1 MKKVSIML
9 FMLVASTAC
18 FAKDVQWQGGTV
30 SFWNTTGTNWAD
42 HTSSDLLWDSDNG
55 VTNNAMFSTKAS
67 VTLQEAVTAKKIDAT
82 NGLDILGSKRL
93 TVSEI
98 SAGNRSAV
106 MLNTPMANSATIDK
120 SGNGS
125 LTLISSPTV
134 TFTNTN
140 PVVVRAGTLQL
151 RTMQPLPTSGLVC
164 RLDAS
169 NLSTIFTN
177 ASNLVTN
184 WVSAVGGHCFT
195 QRLSGLC
202 PSYNPNGMGGR
213 GAVKFADDCL
223 AINNQIKV
231 YTLFFVLT
239 RENVPAYKRLCGKM
253 GPGAIVAGDGIN
265 TMNNATNWRWNL
277 GAGWMYTGFSG
288 KFFLYGISGDR
299 AVQPGTP
306 QLLML
311 EREAAAV
318 ETSGIVLGLG
328 SFAYQGIKEGISA
341 DINEMLIYDR
351 ALTASERREVER
363 YLADK
368 WWGIEEV
375 IPLSINPTVGSSTN
389 ILSKNDLTLAAL
401 SQLDLYGN
409 SQSFTSLQGD
419 GTIVNSATARVSTI
433 TLQSSTNMTLSTHLS
448 LNTKLVKDDTTTWR
462 IAESGSY
469 AQTEVRT
476 GEIILEKA
484 VIPKSGLLFHLDAN
498 KTNSIILGA
507 GVDVVEWRDMLGVR
521 PFVQDTV
528 ANRPTYTAPTESSNG
543 YLSFGASGATKLTN
557 AFLAVTKTVVI
568 VNRPTSTSINL
579 AGLFGPD
586 GVDDGIRQYN
596 TNPQWQ
602 WGYKTFLANGNTAHK
617 DGTAYTT
624 GNIGFTLNQ
633 WHVLIVD
640 RVALSDTACTMK
652 TAIGG
657 YLSTAYFKGDI
668 GEVLVYNR
676 SLSTPERRSLEAYL
690 GTKWGLTISGNPA
703 STAGTLPFMTDL
715 TVYTNASVN
724 LNGVTQYV
732 ASVTCGGQITNGTL
746 SVTSG
751 NVSVLKGGATMPG
764 TAFTAS
770 QAMSV
775 VMQSTDALT
784 LQGNADISNTTFSF
798 SDVESIPLNAPFT
811 LASSTGTLTTG
822 TLTSLI
828 TTSLP
833 PSRLWVVR
841 KIENAV
847 IVTLAPQGT
856 MISFQ

>member
-1 MKKVSIML
+1 MKKISVAL
-9 FMLVASTAC
+9 FMLVASMAC
-18 FAKDVQWQGGTV
+18 CAKDLQWQGGAV

-42 HTSSDLLWDSDNG
+42 HTSSDLLWDSENG
-55 VTNNAMFSTKAS
+55 ATNNALFSTKAS
-67 VTLQEAVTAKKIDAT
+67 VTLQEAVTAKKIEAT
-82 NGLDILGSKRL
+82 TSLDILGSKQL

-98 SAGNRSAV
+98 SAGNRSTV
-106 MLNTPMANSATIDK
+106 MLNTPMASDAKIDK
-120 SGNGS
+120 TGLGS
-125 LTLISSPTV
+125 LTLISSPSV
-134 TFTNTN
+134 TFTNDS
-140 PVVVRAGTLQL
+140 PVVVREGSVQL

-164 RLDAS
+164 QLDAS
-169 NLSTIFTN
+169 NLSSVFTN

-184 WVSAVGGHCFT
+184 WVSTIGGHSFT
-195 QRLSGLC
+195 QRVAGLC
-202 PSYNPNGMGGR
+202 PTYNPNGMGGR

-253 GPGAIVAGDGIN
+253 GPGTLNSGDGMY
-265 TMNNATNWRWNL
+265 TMNNATTWRWNM

-311 EREAAAV
+311 EREAASV
-318 ETSGIVLGLG
+318 ETSGIVLGVG

-351 ALTASERREVER
+351 ALTTSERREVER

-368 WWGIEEV
+368 WWGADEA
-375 IPLSINPTVGSSTN
+375 IPLSVNPMVASSTN
-389 ILSKNDLTLAAL
+389 ILSKNDLTLASL

-409 SQSFTSLQGD
+409 SQSFTSLQGE
-419 GTIVNSATARVSTI
+419 GTLVNSATSRVSTI
-433 TLQSSTNMTLSTHLS
+433 TLQSPTNMTLTTHLS

-469 AQTEVRT
+469 AQTEVRA
-476 GEIILEKA
+476 GEIILEKVA
-484 VIPKSGLLFHLDAN
+484 VPKSGLLYHLDAN
-498 KTNSIILGA
+498 MTNSISLGT
-507 GVDVVEWRDMLGVR
+507 GTDVAEWRDTLGIR
-521 PFVQDTV
+521 PFTQATAV
-528 ANRPTYTAPTESSNG
+528 NRPTYTVPTESSNG

-557 AFLAVTKTVVI
+557 ALPAVTKTVVI

-579 AGLFGPD
+579 AGLFGVD
-586 GVDDGIRQYN
+586 NVDDGIRQYN
-596 TNPQWQ
+596 MTSSWQ

-617 DGTAYTT
+617 DGTAYIT
-624 GNIGFTLNQ
+624 GNVGFTLNQ

-640 RVALSDTACTMK
+640 RAAVSDVACTMK

-657 YLSTAYFKGDI
+657 HQAAAYFKGDI

-690 GTKWGLTISGNPA
+690 GTKWGLTINGNPS

-715 TVYTNASVN
+715 TVHTNASVN

-751 NVSVLKGGATMPG
+751 NVSVMKGGATMPG

-770 QAMSV
+770 QVMTV

-784 LQGNADISNTTFSF
+784 LLGDADISNTTFSF
-798 SDVESIPLNAPFT
+798 SDVGSIPLGVTFT
-811 LASSTGTLTTG
+811 LVSSTGTLTAG
-822 TLTSLI
+822 ALNSLI

-841 KIENAV
+841 KIGNAV
-847 IVTLAPQGT
+847 IVTLAPKGT
-856 MISFQ
+856 MITFQ